1 MSHHDYDN
9 TTLIG
14 FSVNNLNV
22 RSIAFARQENNYP
35 ILSLKMM

>member
-9 TTLIG
+9 TTLVS
-14 FSVNNLNV
+14 FFVNNLNV
-22 RSIAFARQENNYP
+22 RSIAYP

>member
-9 TTLIG
+9 ITLVS

-22 RSIAFARQENNYP
+22 RSIAFARQGNNYP